1 MYAGA
6 CIKPEH
12 DQADKQTNKM
22 SYQLGLIVCLQS
34 DKGHNNNS
42 WEEWEK
48 QWVHIANFLLQL
60 FRHSHAKKPVLP
72 KFQFVISVF

>member
-34 DKGHNNNS
+34 DKGHNNN
-42 WEEWEK
+42 
-48 QWVHIANFLLQL
+48 
-60 FRHSHAKKPVLP
+60 R
-72 KFQFVISVF
+72 